1 MSQKAACFLGLPL
14 ELRNEVY
21 GYLYTSNVEWQYAED
36 DQTIPSIIGM
46 DWAPLVPLLC
56 VNRQVQNEYLDVF
69 SQRAALILNAS
80 SHLRDHDEF
89 ATKIPSYICNRLRQY
104 NISIGWEY
112 WTRTKFRRFTDHN
125 KPARRLRATFEQAIL
140 ELCGVI
146 TETVSIP
153 PLLPSLRAVHF
164 TINSNEVNRNGDPFW
179 DKMEYGELK
188 SELFPQDNNPFVIA
202 AKHNQIAITVEL
214 KLFARFAVNFFR
226 TTYNEHNWTHADQF
240 SVWKLLP
247 SSKEDSYYGFWP
259 EYLGTLHGGIYRP
272 NADAALVAI
281 LREAGKLRPGEVAAL
296 HPRYILI

>member
-1 MSQKAACFLGLPL
+1 MRDDCGPPASLGFLQQRIWPRLQPAPPISCAEAALAMNRHEPSTRGDHHLHAPSRALHPPPHAHLASEHEDGIEETLCANQRPVLIRRPETLQARVRHRFISRRLRELSRASGVSTARQRSEEVANMSQKAACFLGLPL

-125 KPARRLRATFEQAIL
+125 KPARRKHF
-140 ELCGVI
+140 
-146 TETVSIP
+146 
-153 PLLPSLRAVHF
+153 LLP
-164 TINSNEVNRNGDPFW
+164 
-179 DKMEYGELK
+179 
-188 SELFPQDNNPFVIA
+188 
-202 AKHNQIAITVEL
+202 
-214 KLFARFAVNFFR
+214 FR
-226 TTYNEHNWTHADQF
+226 TTL
-240 SVWKLLP
+240 VWMFCHCMLTVRLQACERP
-247 SSKEDSYYGFWP
+247 SNRLF
-259 EYLGTLHGGIYRP
+259 
-272 NADAALVAI
+272 
-281 LREAGKLRPGEVAAL
+281 
-296 HPRYILI
+296 